1 MSSNNRGNG
10 RVNAAPASSVMGGAG
25 KMMVSL
31 VVLILVLVGLYY
43 LYQFLYGSQATVATV
58 TILGAPTSMSAVKAG
73 DATKGTPAA
82 VANSAMTG
90 IVDGGAYTVNMW
102 VYVNSTATATNLLHL
117 FDISNGRQTTTEST
131 DSTLLFI
138 GLDPKNGAL
147 IVRQSTSDD
156 SYRINNKLDKD
167 GTGNFYTPGTKFTYS
182 LSSLL
187 ANYQTDKTGAGNYS
201 KDDKCD
207 ILNGIE
213 YQRWVQITVVANG
226 RTLDVYLDGKLAR
239 SCVYNANFALNSSK
253 GSATAYVG
261 ANGAGDLK
269 GYFSN
274 ITYSN
279 YAFTPANVWTSYQA
293 GPGGAFDIKT
303 FFANLF
309 STNGGFSSLM
319 GLVTP

>member
-1 MSSNNRGNG
+1 MSSNNRGNA
-10 RVNAAPASSVMGGAG
+10 RTNAGSTSSLAGGAA

-43 LYQFLYGSQATVATV
+43 LYQFLYGSQASVTTV
-58 TILGAPTSMSAVKAG
+58 TILGAPTSMSAI
-73 DATKGTPAA
+73 TTGTSPEPNY
-82 VANSAMTG
+82 VAKSKMTG

-117 FDISNGRQTTTEST
+117 LDISNGREATVAPT

-138 GLDPKNGAL
+138 GLDPRNGAL
-147 IVRQSTSDD
+147 IVRQNTSDA
-156 SYRINNKLDKD
+156 SYKIQNNVAPADNSYL
-167 GTGNFYTPGTKFTYS
+167 PGTNVKYS
-182 LSSLL
+182 ISSML
-187 ANYQTDKTGAGNYS
+187 ANYKDNTVDYS

-239 SCVYNANFALNSSK
+239 SCVYKGNFALGSSTGK
-253 GSATAYVG
+253 ATAYVG
-261 ANGAGDLK
+261 TNSSGNLK
-269 GYFSN
+269 GYFST

-279 YAFTPANVWTSYQA
+279 YAFTPAAVWTTYQA
-293 GPGGAFDIKT
+293 GPGGAFDLKT

-309 STNGGFSSLM
+309 STNLGFSSIT
-319 GLVTP
+319 GIPAT

>member
-1 MSSNNRGNG
+1 MSSNNRGNA
-10 RVNAAPASSVMGGAG
+10 RTNASSASSLGGGAA

-43 LYQFLYGSQATVATV
+43 LYQFLYGSQATVTTV
-58 TILGAPTSMSAVKAG
+58 KILGDPTSMSVVTAG
-73 DATKGTPAA
+73 TSPEPSY
-82 VANSAMTG
+82 VAKSKMTG

-117 FDISNGRQTTTEST
+117 LDISNGRDKAAVAT

-138 GLDPKNGAL
+138 GLDPRNGAL
-147 IVRQSTSDD
+147 IVRQNTSDAAYKIQSNLLSTAN
-156 SYRINNKLDKD
+156 SYL
-167 GTGNFYTPGTKFTYS
+167 PGTNVKYS
-182 LSSLL
+182 ISSLL
-187 ANYQTDKTGAGNYS
+187 ANYATNTTEYS

-213 YQRWVQITVVANG
+213 YQRWVQITVVANA

-239 SCVYNANFALNSSK
+239 SCVYKGNFAL
-253 GSATAYVG
+253 GSPSGTATAYVG
-261 ANGAGDLK
+261 TNTAGNLK

-279 YAFTPANVWTSYQA
+279 YAFTPAGVWTSYQA
-293 GPGGAFDIKT
+293 GPGGAFDLKA

-309 STNGGFSSLM
+309 STNIGFSSIT
-319 GLVTP
+319 GIPAS

>member
-10 RVNAAPASSVMGGAG
+10 RVNAGLASSSGGGAA
-25 KMMVSL
+25 KLMVSL
-31 VVLILVLVGLYY
+31 VVLLLVLVGLYY
-43 LYQFLYGSQATVATV
+43 LYQFLYGSQASVTTV
-58 TILGAPTSMSAVKAG
+58 TILGAPTSMSAVTTGKAPEPNYVSKS
-73 DATKGTPAA
+73 TMK
-82 VANSAMTG
+82 G

-117 FDISNGRQTTTEST
+117 LDISNGREKALVAT

-138 GLDPKNGAL
+138 GLDPRNGAL
-147 IVRQSTSDD
+147 IIRQNTSDA
-156 SYRINNKLDKD
+156 SYKIQNNVESAS
-167 GTGNFYTPGTKFTYS
+167 NNYVPGSVKYS
-182 LSSLL
+182 ISSLL
-187 ANYQTDKTGAGNYS
+187 ANYKDNTDAYS

-239 SCVYNANFALNSSK
+239 SCVYKGNFAL
-253 GSATAYVG
+253 GEPTGTATAYVG
-261 ANGAGDLK
+261 TNPTGNLK
-269 GYFSN
+269 GYFST

-279 YAFTPANVWTSYQA
+279 YAFTPAAVWTTYQA
-293 GPGGAFDIKT
+293 GPGGAFDLKT

-309 STNGGFSSLM
+309 STNLGFSSIT
-319 GLVTP
+319 GIPAS

>member
-1 MSSNNRGNG
+1 MGVG
-10 RVNAAPASSVMGGAG
+10 AAAAA

-43 LYQFLYGSQATVATV
+43 LYKFLYGSQASVATV
-58 TILGAPTSMSAVKAG
+58 TILGAPTSMSSVVADISGSSVSSGYVAK
-73 DATKGTPAA
+73 TK
-82 VANSAMTG
+82 MTG

-102 VYVNSTATATNLLHL
+102 AYVNSTATATKLLHL
-117 FDISNGRQTTTEST
+117 LDISNGRDVAAVAS

-147 IVRQSTSDD
+147 IVRQSTSDN
-156 SYRINNKLDKD
+156 SYKIDNQLVSSGLANS
-167 GTGNFYTPGTKFTYS
+167 YIPGTNFKYS
-182 LSSLL
+182 IGSLL
-187 ANYQTDKTGAGNYS
+187 DNYQTDKAGAGNYS

-239 SCVYNANFALNSSK
+239 SCVYNANFALNSTK
-253 GSATAYVG
+253 GTATAYVG
-261 ANGAGDLK
+261 ANTTGDLK

-309 STNGGFSSLM
+309 STNGGFSSLL
-319 GLVTP
+319 GITQ